1 MKFWNKLKEK
11 LENLK
16 LRLRLRLWLKL
27 LECCTKLTS
36 QVLREQWSR
45 RTTIL
50 PLLQQSQLQ
59 TWEDLSL
66 SLPQAMAQMSDR
78 LEQTRS

>member
-27 LECCTKLTS
+27 LECCTKLTG

-66 SLPQAMAQMSDR
+66 SLPQAMAQMSDG

>member
-50 PLLQQSQLQ
+50 PLLQQNQLQ

>member
-36 QVLREQWSR
+36 KVLREQWSR
-45 RTTIL
+45 RTTTL

-66 SLPQAMAQMSDR
+66 SLPQAMAQISDR
-78 LEQTRS
+78 LGQTRS

>member
-50 PLLQQSQLQ
+50 PLLQQNQLQ

-78 LEQTRS
+78 LEQMRS